1 VRPFALALILAMS
14 CNQAPA
20 GAPEPGA
27 FSPTGEVL
35 TTVDGHPVTQG
46 MVDAMMTRLPPQVR
60 QQLEESGQLSQV
72 KDQLVMS
79 ELLYRAALTANL
91 HNDVEIQ
98 TTIALA
104 AREALAQAQLDA
116 IIEKRA
122 DDAAVQKW
130 YTDHMVQFARPQVK
144 ARHILVKDEAEI
156 REVATKLA
164 AGQTFAAM
172 AKAHSKDPG
181 SADKGGLLG
190 WFKKDDMVKP
200 FSDTAFATEK
210 GQTSAPFQTRFGWH
224 IVQIDDKRDAQPL
237 DEVREQIVDTM
248 SKEIVTAYIDELKAG
263 AQIEDATAAATA
275 GADAAKSGA
284 DAAK

>member
-1 VRPFALALILAMS
+1 MVHGPHGSVRP
-14 CNQAPA
+14 APGQ
-20 GAPEPGA
+20 GA
-27 FSPTGEVL
+27 T
-35 TTVDGHPVTQG
+35 
-46 MVDAMMTRLPPQVR
+46 
-60 QQLEESGQLSQV
+60 
-72 KDQLVMS
+72 
-79 ELLYRAALTANL
+79 
-91 HNDVEIQ
+91 
-98 TTIALA
+98 
-104 AREALAQAQLDA
+104 
-116 IIEKRA
+116 
-122 DDAAVQKW
+122 
-130 YTDHMVQFARPQVK
+130 
-144 ARHILVKDEAEI
+144 HILVKDEAEI

-284 DAAK
+284 DTTQVGVNSRRILGLWCRERTRFCSRGLQCPRRASRSPKHHGQGARPAS